1 MADEVKVNPDEL
13 ADVQREFQNQSMSIQ
28 DMLQK
33 TRQSMDELEPDWIG
47 LGSDAF
53 FEEMQGEVL
62 PAVQRLQEA
71 LEQAGMVTG
80 EILNIFQQADEE
92 ASSPFRT

>member
-13 ADVQREFQNQSMSIQ
+13 ADVQREFQNQSQSIQ
-28 DMLQK
+28 EMFQR
-33 TRQSMDELEPDWIG
+33 TRSSMDQLEPDWIG

-53 FEEMQGEVL
+53 FEEMEGEVL
-62 PAVQRLQEA
+62 PAVQRLQQA

>member
-13 ADVQREFQNQSMSIQ
+13 AEVSRDFSNESMNIQ
-28 DMLQK
+28 EMYLK
-33 TRQSMDELEPDWIG
+33 TRQSMEELQPDWIG

-53 FEEMQGEVL
+53 FEEMEGEVL
-62 PAVQRLQEA
+62 PAVQRLYQALSQGREVTDDIVHLFQE
-71 LEQAGMVTG
+71 
-80 EILNIFQQADEE
+80 ADEE

>member
-28 DMLQK
+28 EMLQR
-33 TRQSMDELEPDWIG
+33 TRQSMEELEPDWIG
-47 LGSDAF
+47 RGSDAF

-80 EILNIFQQADEE
+80 EILSIFQQADEE

>member
-28 DMLQK
+28 DMFQK
-33 TRQSMDELEPDWIG
+33 TRQQMETLEPDWVG

-80 EILNIFQQADEE
+80 EIVSIFQQADEE

>member
-13 ADVQREFQNQSMSIQ
+13 ADVQREFQNQSQSIQ
-28 DMLQK
+28 EMFQR
-33 TRQSMDELEPDWIG
+33 TRKSMDQLEPDWIG

-53 FEEMQGEVL
+53 FEEMEGEVL
-62 PAVQRLQEA
+62 PAVQRLQQA

-80 EILNIFQQADEE
+80 EILHIFQQAAEE